1 MVWERHSLE
10 HEQALEAKVGELFYP
25 ARDAK
30 GTTAPQL
37 QGMRATKF
45 EQDSQVTYTTV
56 WGKVKQGLSSAVPAK
71 AALVGDDDGARDRDE
86 AVVVADDGE
95 EGQVVG
101 EGGSG

>member
-10 HEQALEAKVGELFYP
+10 HEQALEAKVGELFHP

-37 QGMRATKF
+37 QGLRAAKF
-45 EQDSQVTYTTV
+45 EQDSQATYTTYLGEV
-56 WGKVKQGLSSAVPAK
+56 RQCRSSAVPAK
-71 AALVGDDDGARDRDE
+71 AALVGDDDGARARDE

-95 EGQVVG
+95 EGKEAA